1 VKASAEEAEKYE
13 EADRHKELQGFLKQ
27 QSDAKMRKAEEEFRR
42 EQENSTKAQA
52 LLDQQEKN
60 FYQYAEQAVKNWG
73 EQGKEVKPLI
83 LELKNYKKKIA

>member
-1 VKASAEEAEKYE
+1 
-13 EADRHKELQGFLKQ
+13 
-27 QSDAKMRKAEEEFRR
+27 
-42 EQENSTKAQA
+42 